1 MLNTWAFHDPT
12 IYVRKKKKNG
22 TRLMIE
28 KKNRFMKLK
37 RNISENSYLPL
48 NSYN

>member
-12 IYVRKKKKNG
+12 IYLRKKKKNG

-28 KKNRFMKLK
+28 KKKQIYEIKTKYFRKQLFALK
-37 RNISENSYLPL
+37 QL
-48 NSYN
+48 